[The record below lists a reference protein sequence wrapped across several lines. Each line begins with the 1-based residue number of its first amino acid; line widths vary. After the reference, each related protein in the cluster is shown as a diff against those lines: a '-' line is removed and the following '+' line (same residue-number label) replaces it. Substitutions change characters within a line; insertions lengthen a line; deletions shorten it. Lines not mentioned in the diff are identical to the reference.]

1 MKQVVLRSS
10 MNRQEDTTERIAR
23 LLLTSQKEQQDSTHQ
38 HQETL
43 QRLQIAHLERMQTQN
58 HDHQKATQRAMLD
71 SAHQTLNFIMQHQN
85 VHYQQQQ
92 LQQQC
97 FPDWHTHQYALQFSD
112 PRHYGGIQMHYNR
125 ALQMQNYDNQALRSM
140 LAVQR
145 VMTVRMTT
153 ISHHIL
159 TALASHDSMT

>member
-1 MKQVVLRSS
+1 

-23 LLLTSQKEQQDSTHQ
+23 LLLTSQKEQQDSAHQ

-71 SAHQTLNFIMQHQN
+71 SAHQTFNFIVQR
-85 VHYQQQQ
+85 
-92 LQQQC
+92 QQQC
-97 FPDWHTHQYALQFSD
+97 IPDWHTHQYMPQFQE
-112 PRHYGGIQMHYNR
+112 PWHYGGMQMQMYRNR
-125 ALQMQNYDNQALRSM
+125 CPHPLQMQNYDNQALRSM
-140 LAVQR
+140 LAVQC

-159 TALASHDSMT
+159 RLGLTW